1 MKHRIRQALAHS
13 FYPCT
18 AIPAV
23 VLPIALLVA
32 GDPTLTQ
39 LREWS
44 FLPSIL
50 MMLLSLSA
58 LGWLSGAIFVW
69 PTMGRLV
76 SRINGAPFSVGERVT
91 ILVGPHRGQVA
102 PIYAIWAERGQ
113 VRVDLG
119 VEKQITV
126 KDVYAYFQICRPN
139 T

>member
-1 MKHRIRQALAHS
+1 MSTYRATGSGSAD
-13 FYPCT
+13 T
-18 AIPAV
+18 
-23 VLPIALLVA
+23 IA
-32 GDPTLTQ
+32 
-39 LREWS
+39 
-44 FLPSIL
+44 
-50 MMLLSLSA
+50 
-58 LGWLSGAIFVW
+58 
-69 PTMGRLV
+69 
-76 SRINGAPFSVGERVT
+76 VGERVT